1 MSAWNRYLVP
11 SVRSLVDDHNDSIV
25 VVQVGDEFR
34 PASDKD
40 IQEVSTGINICLNE
54 IGVRYLICKQKLDF
68 MLIPRSALK
77 DILVQKSKETIL

>member
-1 MSAWNRYLVP
+1 MKTSRMSAWNRYLVP

-40 IQEVSTGINICLNE
+40 IQEVSTG
-54 IGVRYLICKQKLDF
+54 KL
-68 MLIPRSALK
+68 R
-77 DILVQKSKETIL
+77 